1 MEELGVKVEED
12 NSKVSDLD
20 HEKME
25 LTFAKMSPLGRS
37 RLGLGVC
44 EVLRCLQVRSSCHK
58 SSDFMYFIS
67 TAQVG
72 KWRHWNLRVPRF

>member
-25 LTFAKMSPLGRS
+25 LTFAKMSPLRGGA
-37 RLGLGVC
+37 RLGLGYV
-44 EVLRCLQVRSSCHK
+44 K
-58 SSDFMYFIS
+58 F
-67 TAQVG
+67 
-72 KWRHWNLRVPRF
+72 